1 MRVEYWW
8 PGMKYDIGR
17 YVQECT
23 VCLQVKAEHQKP
35 YGSLQPLSI
44 PVWKW
49 EEISMDLIT
58 KLPRTSRQHEC
69 IWVVV
74 DRLTKSAHFLA
85 MRENATMDVWAQ
97 TYLSE
102 IVARHGVPLKIVS
115 DRDSRFTSNF
125 WGSMQKELG
134 TKVALSTAYHPQTD
148 GQTERTIQTLEDML
162 RACILEFGGSWDKY
176 LPLAEF
182 SYNNSYHASIG
193 MAPYEA
199 LYGRKCRTPL
209 CWRESGEKLLVGP
222 ELIQD
227 TNDKIRVVRERMKT
241 AQDRQ
246 KSYADKRRRPIEF
259 SVGDFVMLKVSPW
272 KGIMRFG
279 KKGKLSPRF
288 VGPFKILERVGKQ
301 AYRLELPEELTG
313 IHDVFHVSYLRKC
326 LSIYDET
333 VPLTEVKL
341 DEKLRY
347 VEEPEEILNE
357 RTVELRGKKIPLVLV
372 KWKHHRGPNYTWER
386 KDDVAAKYPHLFE
399 SD

>member
-1 MRVEYWW
+1 
-8 PGMKYDIGR
+8 
-17 YVQECT
+17 
-23 VCLQVKAEHQKP
+23 
-35 YGSLQPLSI
+35 
-44 PVWKW
+44 
-49 EEISMDLIT
+49 
-58 KLPRTSRQHEC
+58 
-69 IWVVV
+69 
-74 DRLTKSAHFLA
+74 
-85 MRENATMDVWAQ
+85 MDVWAQ

-182 SYNNSYHASIG
+182 SYNNSYHASIR

-259 SVGDFVMLKVSPW
+259 SVGDYVMLKVSPW

-288 VGPFKILERVGKQ
+288 VGPFKILERIGKQ
-301 AYRLELPEELTG
+301 AYRLELPEELAG